1 MCEINHSRL
10 CHPGDYTCQQGV
22 FSSHKGDLNT
32 FSSFFEKSN
41 ICIPID
47 TEKLCFV
54 FESWLDDAKPGNL
67 IGQSRPAE
75 AKTWLS

>member
-54 FESWLDDAKPGNL
+54 FES
-67 IGQSRPAE
+67 
-75 AKTWLS
+75 